1 MATLPEVMLVVNC
14 LVCYDSL
21 IYMNKSRLEAF
32 SDGVFSIVITLLILS
47 IKVPTLG
54 SGATDQVLWR
64 EIGLLI
70 PAILIYV
77 VTFAVISVLWINHH
91 FLFHTFAKSVN
102 RQLNLLNLLYLMFVA
117 FLPFSADFFGLY
129 IFHQPAAVVYG
140 INIFLISLVSLF
152 MVRYIRKTPSIL
164 NRDLETRTI
173 KQSRIRTG
181 ISVFFA
187 LFGIVATFIYVPLS
201 IFFYAFPVIFNII
214 PGTLDLS
221 ERIFGFTLD

>member
-1 MATLPEVMLVVNC
+1 
-14 LVCYDSL
+14 
-21 IYMNKSRLEAF
+21 MNKSRVEAF

-47 IKVPTLG
+47 IKVPELG
-54 SGATDQVLWR
+54 AGATDHALWQEVIR
-64 EIGLLI
+64 IL

-91 FLFHTFAKSVN
+91 FLFHSFATAVN

-117 FLPFSADFFGLY
+117 FLPFSAEFFGHY

-140 INIFLISLVSLF
+140 INILF
-152 MVRYIRKTPSIL
+152 ISIL
-164 NRDLETRTI
+164 SMLILRYVRTTPQLLNNTLENRTI
-173 KQSRIRTG
+173 KQSRIRNA
-181 ISVFFA
+181 ISVVFP
-187 LFGIVATFIYVPLS
+187 LVGIAATFIYVPLS

-214 PGTLDLS
+214 PGTLNLS